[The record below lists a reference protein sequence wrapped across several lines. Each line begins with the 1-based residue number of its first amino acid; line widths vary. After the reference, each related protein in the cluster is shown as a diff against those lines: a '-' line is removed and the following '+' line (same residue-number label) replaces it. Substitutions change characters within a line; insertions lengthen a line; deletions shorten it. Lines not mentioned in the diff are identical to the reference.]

1 MGAFS
6 IEAEISVLGGML
18 IDHDAV
24 VRAVE
29 LVNDS
34 MFFREGH
41 RRLYRAMTR
50 LFERGDAVDVITIS
64 EELKKTN
71 ELEGIGG
78 MEYIAEL
85 VEAVPTAAN
94 IEYHARIV
102 REKALLRRL
111 IEASSQT
118 IRDVYDQG
126 ERAVEEIMDLAESR
140 IYQVAQSESREGFVW
155 IKEILWPTFEHIERL
170 QESGGGITGVPS
182 GFADLDKMTTG
193 FQKGD
198 LIIVAGRP
206 SMGKTSW
213 ILNVCQPRLTPID
226 LIGTRW

>member
-1 MGAFS
+1 MNSPEPLATTTELPVSPAFDRRPPFS

-78 MEYIAEL
+78 MEYVAEL
-85 VEAVPTAAN
+85 VEAVPGRGGGYRLARSAREVSVLEVIEAVEDDVRRRTCVLTRKACAAIKPCGVHDLFSN
-94 IEYHARIV
+94 AQD
-102 REKALLRRL
+102 ALLEQL
-111 IEASSQT
+111 AGAT
-118 IRDVYDQG
+118 IHDVARDS
-126 ERAVEEIMDLAESR
+126 I
-140 IYQVAQSESREGFVW
+140 
-155 IKEILWPTFEHIERL
+155 
-170 QESGGGITGVPS
+170 
-182 GFADLDKMTTG
+182 
-193 FQKGD
+193 GD
-198 LIIVAGRP
+198 PAG
-206 SMGKTSW
+206 
-213 ILNVCQPRLTPID
+213 D
-226 LIGTRW
+226 